1 MKVQKK
7 LMGITLFAMVAL
19 TVAACGTNRQAQ
31 PPASEITRQAGNI
44 STPEQTSYASLY
56 QTSVFL
62 GDSIT
67 EGLSYH
73 DVLKEENVLAGA
85 GKTAEFALEDVDE
98 LVKRKPEHIFIQ
110 LGSDDI
116 LWPTDHPKEYSLS
129 YYAQLIERIKER
141 LPEASITILSV
152 TPVTAKAE
160 KAEPR
165 YKNIGDYNKGLKELA
180 SKVKVGYIDVSSIV
194 ADHPDMYDEDGIHF
208 QATFYPILLDYVKDE
223 LSRMESA
230 K

>member
-1 MKVQKK
+1 MKRERKI
-7 LMGITLFAMVAL
+7 LGITLLVMVAL
-19 TVAACGTNRQAQ
+19 SVAACGTTGQ
-31 PPASEITRQAGNI
+31 PPASAISGQAGDI
-44 STPEQTSYASLY
+44 STPEQTPYASLY

-85 GKTAEFALEDVDE
+85 GKTAEFALQDVDE
-98 LVKRKPEHIFIQ
+98 LVKRKPKHIFIQ

-116 LWPTDHPKEYSLS
+116 LWPTDNPKKYSLS
-129 YYAQLIERIKER
+129 YYAQLIDRIKGR

-152 TPVTAKAE
+152 TPVTAEAE

-165 YKNIGDYNKGLKELA
+165 YQNIGDYNKELKELA
-180 SKVKVGYIDVSSIV
+180 SKVQVGYIDVSSIV
-194 ADHPDMYDEDGIHF
+194 ADHPEMYDADGIHF
-208 QATFYPILLDYVKDE
+208 QAAFYPILLDYVKDE
-223 LSRMESA
+223 LGRQKIA

>member
-1 MKVQKK
+1 MKVQRK
-7 LMGITLFAMVAL
+7 MMSITLFAMVAL
-19 TVAACGTNRQAQ
+19 SVAACGSNGQ
-31 PPASEITRQAGNI
+31 PPAPEMTRQVEDI
-44 STPEQTSYASLY
+44 STAKQTSYASLY
-56 QTSVFL
+56 QKSVFL

-129 YYAQLIERIKER
+129 YYAQLIGRIKER

-152 TPVTAKAE
+152 TPVTEKAE

-165 YKNIGDYNKGLKELA
+165 YQNIDDYNKGLKELA
-180 SKVKVGYIDVSSIV
+180 SKVQVGYIDVSSIV
-194 ADHPDMYDEDGIHF
+194 DDHPEMYDADGIHF
-208 QATFYPILLDYVKDE
+208 QAELYPILLDYIKDE
-223 LSRMESA
+223 LGRNKSA

>member
-1 MKVQKK
+1 MS
-7 LMGITLFAMVAL
+7 ITLFAMVAL
-19 TVAACGTNRQAQ
+19 SVAACGSNGQ
-31 PPASEITRQAGNI
+31 PPAPEMTRQVEDI
-44 STPEQTSYASLY
+44 STAKQTSYASLY
-56 QTSVFL
+56 QKSVFL

-129 YYAQLIERIKER
+129 YYAQLIGRIKER

-152 TPVTAKAE
+152 TPVTEKAE

-165 YKNIGDYNKGLKELA
+165 YQNIDDYNKGLKELA
-180 SKVKVGYIDVSSIV
+180 SKVQVGYIDVSSIV
-194 ADHPDMYDEDGIHF
+194 DDLPEMYDADGIHF
-208 QATFYPILLDYVKDE
+208 KAEFYPILLDYIKDE
-223 LSRMESA
+223 LGRKKSA

>member
-7 LMGITLFAMVAL
+7 IMGITLFAMVAL
-19 TVAACGTNRQAQ
+19 SVAACGIIGQ
-31 PPASEITRQAGNI
+31 PTASEITRQARDI
-44 STPEQTSYASLY
+44 STPQQTSYSSLY

-129 YYAQLIERIKER
+129 YYAQLIDRIKER

-165 YKNIGDYNKGLKELA
+165 YQNIGDYNQGLKELA
-180 SKVKVGYIDVSSIV
+180 SKVQVGYIDVSSTV
-194 ADHPDMYDEDGIHF
+194 ADHPDMYDADGIHF
-208 QATFYPILLDYVKDE
+208 QAQFYPVLLDYIKDE
-223 LSRMESA
+223 LDRKKSA

>member
-7 LMGITLFAMVAL
+7 MMGITLIAMVAL
-19 TVAACGTNRQAQ
+19 SVAACGTNGQ
-31 PPASEITRQAGNI
+31 PPASEMTRQAVDI
-44 STPEQTSYASLY
+44 STPEQTSYASQY

-73 DVLKEENVLAGA
+73 DVLKDKNVLAGA
-85 GKTAEFALEDVDE
+85 GKTAEFALQDVDE

-116 LWPTDHPKEYSLS
+116 LWPTDNPKEYSLS
-129 YYAQLIERIKER
+129 YYGQLIDRIKVK
-141 LPEASITILSV
+141 LPETSITILSV
-152 TPVTAKAE
+152 TPVTAEAE

-165 YKNIGDYNKGLKELA
+165 YRNIGDYNKGLKELA
-180 SKVKVGYIDVSSIV
+180 SKVQVGFIDVSSIV
-194 ADHPDMYDEDGIHF
+194 SAHPDMYDADGIHF
-208 QATFYPILLDYVKDE
+208 QAEFYPILLDYVKDE
-223 LSRMESA
+223 LGRQKNA

>member
-1 MKVQKK
+1 MKVQRK
-7 LMGITLFAMVAL
+7 MMSITLFAMVAL
-19 TVAACGTNRQAQ
+19 SVAACGSNGQ
-31 PPASEITRQAGNI
+31 PPAPEMTRQVEDI
-44 STPEQTSYASLY
+44 STAKQTSYASLY
-56 QTSVFL
+56 QKSVFL

-129 YYAQLIERIKER
+129 YYAQLIGRIKER

-152 TPVTAKAE
+152 TPVTEKAE

-165 YKNIGDYNKGLKELA
+165 YQNIDDYNKGLKELA
-180 SKVKVGYIDVSSIV
+180 SKVQVGYIDVSSIV
-194 ADHPDMYDEDGIHF
+194 DDHPEMYDADGIHF
-208 QATFYPILLDYVKDE
+208 KAEFYPILLDYIKDE
-223 LSRMESA
+223 LGRKKSA

>member
-7 LMGITLFAMVAL
+7 MMGITLFAMVAL
-19 TVAACGTNRQAQ
+19 TVAACGTNGQPQ
-31 PPASEITRQAGNI
+31 PPASEITRQAGDI

-85 GKTAEFALEDVDE
+85 GKTAEFALEDLDE

-165 YKNIGDYNKGLKELA
+165 YQNIGDYNKGLKELA

-208 QATFYPILLDYVKDE
+208 QAKFYPILLDYVKDA
-223 LSRMESA
+223 LARMESA

>member
-7 LMGITLFAMVAL
+7 MLGITLIVMLAL
-19 TVAACGTNRQAQ
+19 SVAACGSNGQ
-31 PPASEITRQAGNI
+31 PPTFEITRQAVDI
-44 STPEQTSYASLY
+44 STPQQTSYAAQY
-56 QTSVFL
+56 QKSVFL

-73 DVLKEENVLAGA
+73 DVLKQENVLAGA
-85 GKTAEFALEDVDE
+85 GKTAEFALQDVDE

-116 LWPTDHPKEYSLS
+116 LWPTDNPKEYSLS
-129 YYAQLIERIKER
+129 YYSQLIDGIKVR

-152 TPVTAKAE
+152 TPVTAEAE

-165 YKNIGDYNKGLKELA
+165 YRNIRDYNKGLKELA
-180 SKVKVGYIDVSSIV
+180 SKVQVGYVDVSSIV
-194 ADHPDMYDEDGIHF
+194 ADHPDMYDADGIHF
-208 QATFYPILLDYVKDE
+208 QAEFYPILLDYVKNE
-223 LSRMESA
+223 LGRQKSA

>member
-7 LMGITLFAMVAL
+7 MMGITLIAMVAL
-19 TVAACGTNRQAQ
+19 SVAACGTNGQ
-31 PPASEITRQAGNI
+31 PPASEMTRQAVDI
-44 STPEQTSYASLY
+44 STPEQTSYASQY

-73 DVLKEENVLAGA
+73 DVLKDKNVLAGA
-85 GKTAEFALEDVDE
+85 GKTAEFALQDVDE

-116 LWPTDHPKEYSLS
+116 LWPTDNPKEYSLS
-129 YYAQLIERIKER
+129 YYGQLVDRIKVK

-152 TPVTAKAE
+152 TPVTAEAE

-165 YKNIGDYNKGLKELA
+165 YRNIGDYNKGLKELA
-180 SKVKVGYIDVSSIV
+180 SKVQVGFIDVSSIV
-194 ADHPDMYDEDGIHF
+194 SAHPDMYDADGIHF
-208 QATFYPILLDYVKDE
+208 QAEFYPILLDYVKDE
-223 LSRMESA
+223 LGRQKNA

>member
-7 LMGITLFAMVAL
+7 MMGITLIVMVAL
-19 TVAACGTNRQAQ
+19 SVAACGTNGQ
-31 PPASEITRQAGNI
+31 PPASEMTRQAVDI
-44 STPEQTSYASLY
+44 STPEQTSYASQY

-73 DVLKEENVLAGA
+73 DVLKDKNVLAGA
-85 GKTAEFALEDVDE
+85 GKTAEFALQDVDE

-116 LWPTDHPKEYSLS
+116 LWPTDNPKEYSLS
-129 YYAQLIERIKER
+129 YYDQLIDLIKVK

-152 TPVTAKAE
+152 TPVTAEAE

-165 YKNIGDYNKGLKELA
+165 YRNIGDYNKGLKELA
-180 SKVKVGYIDVSSIV
+180 SKVQVGFIDVSSIV
-194 ADHPDMYDEDGIHF
+194 SAHPDMYDADGIHF
-208 QATFYPILLDYVKDE
+208 QAEFYPILLDYVKDE
-223 LSRMESA
+223 LGRQKNA

>member
-7 LMGITLFAMVAL
+7 MMGITLIAMVAL
-19 TVAACGTNRQAQ
+19 SVAACGTNGQ
-31 PPASEITRQAGNI
+31 PPASEMTRQAVDI
-44 STPEQTSYASLY
+44 STPEQTSYASQY

-73 DVLKEENVLAGA
+73 DVLKDKNVLAGA
-85 GKTAEFALEDVDE
+85 GKTAEFALQDVDE

-116 LWPTDHPKEYSLS
+116 LWPTDNPKEYSLS
-129 YYAQLIERIKER
+129 YYDQLIDLIKVK

-152 TPVTAKAE
+152 TPVTAEAE

-165 YKNIGDYNKGLKELA
+165 YRNIGDYNKGLKELA
-180 SKVKVGYIDVSSIV
+180 SKVQVGFIDVSSIV
-194 ADHPDMYDEDGIHF
+194 SAHPDMYDADGIHF
-208 QATFYPILLDYVKDE
+208 QAEFYPILLDYVKDE
-223 LSRMESA
+223 LGRQKNA

>member
-7 LMGITLFAMVAL
+7 MMGITLFAMVAL
-19 TVAACGTNRQAQ
+19 TVAACGTNGQPQ
-31 PPASEITRQAGNI
+31 PPASEITRQAGDI

-85 GKTAEFALEDVDE
+85 GKTAEFALEDLDE

-165 YKNIGDYNKGLKELA
+165 YQNIGDYNKGLKELA

-208 QATFYPILLDYVKDE
+208 QAKFYPILLDYVKDE
-223 LSRMESA
+223 LARMESA

>member
-7 LMGITLFAMVAL
+7 MIGITLFAMVAL
-19 TVAACGTNRQAQ
+19 SVAACGTNGQ

-44 STPEQTSYASLY
+44 STLEQTSYASEY

-73 DVLKEENVLAGA
+73 DVLKEKNVLAGA
-85 GKTAEFALEDVDE
+85 GKTAEFALQDVDE

-129 YYAQLIERIKER
+129 YYTKLIDRIKER

-165 YKNIGDYNKGLKELA
+165 YQNIDDYNKGLKELA
-180 SKVKVGYIDVSSIV
+180 SKVRVGYIDVSSIV
-194 ADHPDMYDEDGIHF
+194 ANHPEMYDADGIHF
-208 QATFYPILLDYVKDE
+208 QAEFYPILLDYVKDE
-223 LSRMESA
+223 LGRQKST

>member
-1 MKVQKK
+1 MS
-7 LMGITLFAMVAL
+7 ITLFAMVAL
-19 TVAACGTNRQAQ
+19 SVAACGSNGQ
-31 PPASEITRQAGNI
+31 PPAPEMTRQVEDI
-44 STPEQTSYASLY
+44 STAKQTSYASLY
-56 QTSVFL
+56 QKSVFL

-129 YYAQLIERIKER
+129 YYAQLIGRIKER

-152 TPVTAKAE
+152 TPVTEKAE

-165 YKNIGDYNKGLKELA
+165 YQNIDDYNKGLKELA
-180 SKVKVGYIDVSSIV
+180 SKVQVGYIDVSSIV
-194 ADHPDMYDEDGIHF
+194 DDHPEMYDADGIHF
-208 QATFYPILLDYVKDE
+208 KAEFYPILLDYIKDE
-223 LSRMESA
+223 LGRKKSA

>member
-7 LMGITLFAMVAL
+7 MMGITLIAMVAL
-19 TVAACGTNRQAQ
+19 SVAACGNNGQT
-31 PPASEITRQAGNI
+31 PASEITRQSVDI
-44 STPEQTSYASLY
+44 STPEQTSYASEF
-56 QTSVFL
+56 QTSIFF

-73 DVLKEENVLAGA
+73 DVLKQENVLAGA
-85 GKTAEFALEDVDE
+85 GKTAEFALKDVDE
-98 LVKRKPEHIFIQ
+98 LVKRKPKHIFIQ

-116 LWPTDHPKEYSLS
+116 LWPTDNPKEYSLS
-129 YYAQLIERIKER
+129 NYGKLIDRIKAG

-152 TPVTAKAE
+152 TPVTAEAE

-165 YKNIGDYNKGLKELA
+165 YRNIGDYNEGLKQLA
-180 SKVKVGYIDVSSIV
+180 SKIQVGYIDVSSIV
-194 ADHPDMYDEDGIHF
+194 AAHSDMYDADGIHF
-208 QATFYPILLDYVKDE
+208 KAEFYPILLDYVKDE
-223 LSRMESA
+223 LGRQKSA

>member
-7 LMGITLFAMVAL
+7 LIGITLFAMVAL
-19 TVAACGTNRQAQ
+19 TVAACGTNGQPQ
-31 PPASEITRQAGNI
+31 PPASEITRQAGEI
-44 STPEQTSYASLY
+44 SNPEQTSYASQY

-116 LWPTDHPKEYSLS
+116 LWPTDHPKEYSLTH
-129 YYAQLIERIKER
+129 YTQLIERIKER

-152 TPVTAKAE
+152 TPVTAEAE

-165 YKNIGDYNKGLKELA
+165 YQNIGDYNKGLKELA
-180 SKVKVGYIDVSSIV
+180 SKVQVGYIDVSSIV
-194 ADHPDMYDEDGIHF
+194 ADHPEMYDADGIHF
-208 QATFYPILLDYVKDE
+208 QAKFYPILLDYVKDE
-223 LSRMESA
+223 LGRKKSA

>member
-7 LMGITLFAMVAL
+7 MMDITLIAMVAL
-19 TVAACGTNRQAQ
+19 SVAACSTNGQ
-31 PPASEITRQAGNI
+31 PPASEMTRQAVDI
-44 STPEQTSYASLY
+44 STPEQTSYASQY

-73 DVLKEENVLAGA
+73 DVLKDKNVLAGA
-85 GKTAEFALEDVDE
+85 GKTAEFALQDIDE
-98 LVKRKPEHIFIQ
+98 LVKRKPQHIFIQ

-116 LWPTDHPKEYSLS
+116 LWPTDNPKEYSLS
-129 YYAQLIERIKER
+129 YYGQLIDRIKVR
-141 LPEASITILSV
+141 LPETSITILSV
-152 TPVTAKAE
+152 TPVTAEAE

-165 YKNIGDYNKGLKELA
+165 YRNIGDYNEGLKELS
-180 SKVKVGYIDVSSIV
+180 SKVQVGFIDVSSIV
-194 ADHPDMYDEDGIHF
+194 SAHPDMYDADGIHF
-208 QATFYPILLDYVKDE
+208 QAEFYPILLDYVKNE
-223 LSRMESA
+223 LGRQKSA

>member
-7 LMGITLFAMVAL
+7 MMGITLIAMVAL
-19 TVAACGTNRQAQ
+19 SVAACGTNGQ
-31 PPASEITRQAGNI
+31 PPASEMTRQAVDI
-44 STPEQTSYASLY
+44 STPEQTSYASQY

-73 DVLKEENVLAGA
+73 DVLKDKNVLAGA
-85 GKTAEFALEDVDE
+85 GKTAEFALQDVDE

-116 LWPTDHPKEYSLS
+116 LWPTDNPKEYSLS
-129 YYAQLIERIKER
+129 YYGQLIDRIKVK

-152 TPVTAKAE
+152 TPVTAEAE

-165 YKNIGDYNKGLKELA
+165 YRNIGDYNKGLKELA
-180 SKVKVGYIDVSSIV
+180 SKVQVGFIDVSSIV
-194 ADHPDMYDEDGIHF
+194 SAHPDMYDADGIHF
-208 QATFYPILLDYVKDE
+208 QAEFYPILLDYVKDE
-223 LSRMESA
+223 LGRQKNA

>member
-1 MKVQKK
+1 MKVQRK
-7 LMGITLFAMVAL
+7 MMSITLFAMVAL
-19 TVAACGTNRQAQ
+19 SVAACGSNGQ
-31 PPASEITRQAGNI
+31 PPAPEMTRQVEDI
-44 STPEQTSYASLY
+44 STAKQTSYASLY
-56 QTSVFL
+56 QKSVFL

-129 YYAQLIERIKER
+129 YYAQLIGRIKER

-152 TPVTAKAE
+152 TPVTEKAE

-165 YKNIGDYNKGLKELA
+165 YQNIDDYNKGLKELA
-180 SKVKVGYIDVSSIV
+180 SKVQVGYIDVSSIV
-194 ADHPDMYDEDGIHF
+194 DDLPEMYDADGIHF
-208 QATFYPILLDYVKDE
+208 KAEFYPILLDYIKDE
-223 LSRMESA
+223 LGRKKSA

>member
-1 MKVQKK
+1 MKSKIMV
-7 LMGITLFAMVAL
+7 IASAVMVAL
-19 TVAACGTNRQAQ
+19 SVAACGTNGQ
-31 PPASEITRQAGNI
+31 PSASEVSGQAADVP
-44 STPEQTSYASLY
+44 TPEQTSYSSLY
-56 QTSVFL
+56 QASVFL

-98 LVKRKPEHIFIQ
+98 LVTRKPEHIFIQ

-116 LWPTDHPKEYSLS
+116 LWPTDNPKEYSLS
-129 YYAQLIERIKER
+129 YYAQLIDRIKER
-141 LPEASITILSV
+141 LPEAYITILSV
-152 TPVTAKAE
+152 TPVTAQAE

-165 YKNIGDYNKGLKELA
+165 YQNIGDYNEGLKELA
-180 SKVKVGYIDVSSIV
+180 SKVQVGYIDVSSIA
-194 ADHPDMYDEDGIHF
+194 ADHPEMYDADGIHF
-208 QATFYPILLDYVKDE
+208 QAEFYPILLDYLKDATD
-223 LSRMESA
+223 RQKSA

>member
-7 LMGITLFAMVAL
+7 MMGITLIAMVAL
-19 TVAACGTNRQAQ
+19 SVAACGTNGQ
-31 PPASEITRQAGNI
+31 PPASEMTRQAVDI
-44 STPEQTSYASLY
+44 STPEQTSYASQY

-73 DVLKEENVLAGA
+73 DVLKDENVLAGA
-85 GKTAEFALEDVDE
+85 GKTAEFALQDIDE
-98 LVKRKPEHIFIQ
+98 LVKRKPDHIFIQ

-116 LWPTDHPKEYSLS
+116 LWPTDNPKEYSLS
-129 YYAQLIERIKER
+129 YYGQLIDLIKVK

-152 TPVTAKAE
+152 TPVTAEAE

-165 YKNIGDYNKGLKELA
+165 YRNIGDYNKGLKELA
-180 SKVKVGYIDVSSIV
+180 SKVQVGFIDVSSIV
-194 ADHPDMYDEDGIHF
+194 SAHPDMYDADGIHF
-208 QATFYPILLDYVKDE
+208 QAEFYPILLDYVKDE
-223 LSRMESA
+223 LGRQKSA